1 MYWSA
6 TQPPRRPRDGPLL
19 PDRKSRRRRPTMSR
33 ADLPYDAD
41 QPTSF
46 DRFVETATLAQVQR
60 TIIEFGAVLQNHE
73 LQVGSG
79 STSE

>member
-1 MYWSA
+1 
-6 TQPPRRPRDGPLL
+6 
-19 PDRKSRRRRPTMSR
+19 MSR

-46 DRFVETATLAQVQR
+46 DRFVETATLTQVQR